1 MRITVL
7 ALAMAVFAAGFAL
20 ADDQAIDLARFESR
34 DGSTSFLHQEA
45 GMSAY
50 AQLTGTIDLA
60 KAKSAMRTVEK
71 ETSEYVIGSVALTG
85 YDDSHD
91 VHVYVDKAGWI
102 IAYYPASEK
111 ASKIINWISY
121 ADSGSFLDTKVRVAL
136 SKVCEQMLQ
145 FPSTIKYY
153 DFRYPDA
160 TKMMIVAD
168 QELSTDV
175 TETFRIKIPSGIPVY
190 SRTWSFYSTGSTVYT
205 SNMKMDGVVLI
216 SSKAAT
222 IISEGDLTISQ
233 LSPDQYHE
241 VSLFNDNNRKTYGA
255 IMLLYRE

>member
-102 IAYYPASEK
+102 IAYYPAAEK

-121 ADSGSFLDTKVRVAL
+121 ASSGSFLDTKVRVAL

-168 QELSTDV
+168 KELSEKS
-175 TETFRIKIPSGIPVY
+175 TETFRIKVPSNIPVY
-190 SRTWSFYSTGSTVYT
+190 SRTWSFYNKNYY
-205 SNMKMDGVVLI
+205 SNMEIDGVVLHTGADGI
-216 SSKAAT
+216 F
-222 IISEGDLTISQ
+222 EGDLTISQ

-241 VSLFNDNNRKTYGA
+241 VSLWNNYGQA
-255 IMLLYRE
+255 YGSVMLIYRE